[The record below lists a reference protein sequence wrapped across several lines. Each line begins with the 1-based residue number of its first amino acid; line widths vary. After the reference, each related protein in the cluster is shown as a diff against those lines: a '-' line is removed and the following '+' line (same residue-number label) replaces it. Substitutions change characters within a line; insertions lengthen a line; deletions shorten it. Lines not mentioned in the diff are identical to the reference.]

1 MLKLKPLSTSGYSH
15 ISVYSGYI
23 SYVFPADE
31 ENDVKWKT
39 LHVENRSQPSNS
51 NFTCKCMFLADLI
64 MNTLS
69 KVGLNKAVI
78 DTLCANL
85 LFVVGSRGSTV
96 LDSSNNE

>member
-1 MLKLKPLSTSGYSH
+1 MLKLKPLSTLGYGHTS
-15 ISVYSGYI
+15 
-23 SYVFPADE
+23 VFPADE

-39 LHVENRSQPSNS
+39 AVNRQ
-51 NFTCKCMFLADLI
+51 TLTLKCMFLADLI

-78 DTLCANL
+78 DTLCAYL
-85 LFVVGSRGSTV
+85 LFVVGSRGSSV